1 MVELEEELKALLER
15 WESEEAVYAFLESE
29 LERINIDCFGRHLSL
44 PQLQIKPMWLS
55 RGLLGERRSG
65 ADYEPAN
72 GDKPAVIGLFSVVL
86 RDEHSARIALAHE
99 MIHHWELTTEEECH
113 EGAYPK
119 QVDKMIRQH
128 FSEMTKEHVW
138 RIGHSAR
145 FIWKACEVAKLLG
158 IFVRDLLFKG

>member
-1 MVELEEELKALLER
+1 MMDLEPDLEALLET
-15 WESEEAVYAFLESE
+15 WGSEEAIYTFLERE
-29 LERINIDCFGRHLSL
+29 IEGININCFDGRLSL
-44 PQLQIKPMWLS
+44 PQVQVKPMWLS

-99 MIHHWELTTEEECH
+99 MIHHWEMTTEEECH
-113 EGAYPK
+113 EGSYPK

-128 FSEMTKEHVW
+128 FSEMTKEQVW

-145 FIWKACEVAKLLG
+145 FIWKACKGADSLD
-158 IFVRDLLFKG
+158 IPVRELLFR